1 MRKKKKKTL
10 RMSTHPIPIKQ
21 IIKSKR
27 DKLKSRKNLKLDLQ
41 RMMDKI
47 NDKTY

>member
-1 MRKKKKKTL
+1 MKKKKKKSL

-27 DKLKSRKNLKLDLQ
+27 DKLRSRKNQKLNLKKMVQ
-41 RMMDKI
+41 RLEEL
-47 NDKTY
+47 

>member
-1 MRKKKKKTL
+1 MKKKKKSL

-27 DKLKSRKNLKLDLQ
+27 DKLRSRKNQKLNLKKMVQ
-41 RMMDKI
+41 RLEEL
-47 NDKTY
+47 

>member
-1 MRKKKKKTL
+1 MKKKKKKSL

-27 DKLKSRKNLKLDLQ
+27 DKLRSRKNQKLDLKKMVE
-41 RMMDKI
+41 RLEEL
-47 NDKTY
+47 

>member
-1 MRKKKKKTL
+1 MKKKKKKTL

-27 DKLKSRKNLKLDLQ
+27 EKLRDRKNQKLNFKKMVERLEEL
-41 RMMDKI
+41 
-47 NDKTY
+47 

>member
-1 MRKKKKKTL
+1 MKKKEKSL

-27 DKLKSRKNLKLDLQ
+27 DKLRSRKNQKLNLKKMVERLEEL
-41 RMMDKI
+41 
-47 NDKTY
+47 

>member
-1 MRKKKKKTL
+1 MKKKKKKTL

-27 DKLKSRKNLKLDLQ
+27 DKLKSRKRQKLDLKK
-41 RMMDKI
+41 MVEKLDELK
-47 NDKTY
+47 Y

>member
-1 MRKKKKKTL
+1 MKKKKKSL

-27 DKLKSRKNLKLDLQ
+27 DKLRSRKNQKLNLKKMVERLEEL
-41 RMMDKI
+41 
-47 NDKTY
+47 

>member
-47 NDKTY
+47 NDKSY